1 MLRGFYTAA
10 SGMLAQ
16 QRRTEL
22 LTNNMSNSNT
32 TGYKADQLSVRSFP
46 EMLISSMGGETVP
59 TESKL
64 GMSSFSQVWGAKYGC
79 LRTGGESFI
88 YPGNIGGNPA

>member
-46 EMLISSMGGETVP
+46 EMLISSMGGGNGSHGEQIGNVRLFP
-59 TESKL
+59 
-64 GMSSFSQVWGAKYGC
+64 GWGAKYGC
-79 LRTGGESFI
+79 LRTGG
-88 YPGNIGGNPA
+88 

>member
-10 SGMLAQ
+10 SGMLTQ

-22 LTNNMSNSNT
+22 LTNNMSNANT
-32 TGYKADQLSVRSFP
+32 TGYKADQMSVRSFP
-46 EMLISSMGGETVP
+46 EMLISNIGGKTVP
-59 TESKL
+59 TENKL
-64 GMSSFSQVWGAKYGC
+64 SMPSLSQVGGAQYGC

-88 YPGNIGGNPA
+88 YPGHIGGNPT